1 VNVAQLRPGL
11 WCWTVA
17 DRVGIFLE
25 SDGAIVLIDP
35 VLPEP
40 ESADAERFWRALD
53 RDVER
58 VARPPLLVLTTADPQ
73 PALRRAVA
81 ALCGRYAGARAVAP
95 AISGDGFAPGA
106 QLPGGVATHP
116 TAVPQRAVL
125 WIAVHGAIA
134 AGDELIADRGG
145 LRLTPLDAPAQI
157 SIEQRR
163 AALMPLLELPVELVL
178 TSRGEPV
185 VADAGA
191 ALRSAVSA

>member
-1 VNVAQLRPGL
+1 MNVAQLRPGL

-17 DRVGIFLE
+17 DRVGVFLE

-40 ESADAERFWRALD
+40 DSSDGERFWRALD

-58 VARPPLLVLTTADPQ
+58 VGRPPLVLLTNADRQ
-73 PALRRAVA
+73 RALLDAAAV
-81 ALCGRYAGARAVAP
+81 CGRYLGARARGP

-106 QLPGGVATHP
+106 ELPGGVRACAT
-116 TAVPQRAVL
+116 ADSGRAVL
-125 WIAVHGAIA
+125 WIAAHGALA
-134 AGDELIADRGG
+134 TGDELVTGRGG
-145 LRLTPLDAPAQI
+145 LRLTPDRSYRI

-178 TSRGEPV
+178 VSRGEPV
-185 VADAGA
+185 LEGA
-191 ALRSAVSA
+191 SSALRVALGG